1 MDIIVR
7 IIHYSD
13 HKIVETAT
21 LALSRIAGWSS
32 KDMIKFEQLFSKEH
46 SKSVVEKLNDT
57 LVTSNDIKT
66 ARNLTNILAQFCKSK
81 TLIIHLASELYL
93 IDAFHR
99 VLLTYST
106 YSNPSHVELNICI
119 VELMSKML
127 PALPKE
133 RLFQVQ
139 PSNSQNIREVSDA
152 ELKLLHFFHGRVIE
166 GICDLFSTSGLV
178 SIRKCAITL
187 VLKILWFSVAD
198 EAVAACF
205 RKPKFLEFLVDL
217 IALKEIENPTPDD
230 FILSIG
236 ALILAQALFDKF
248 GDSFMQL
255 FLDNGYKNSII
266 SLFDVVKSNYAL
278 NHPDDNFDLTYSQ
291 FTKLYYIERNSMET
305 DQDDAKELQIF
316 ENSLNDLINRTTTVI
331 VPWTTERV
339 AQKSLLLRIFMF
351 GHEQHLTLDSLKSS
365 RAINNETFVKVDIHW
380 KNIQNLGSNGS
391 NSILDDIRT
400 ELLQELKEISTL
412 FFRTSL
418 EDGLPGLDSN
428 EELAEK
434 LCDMFLDF
442 LSSSNDIKG
451 HKLLNFCT
459 KTEWTLSV
467 SERISIFCEAF
478 DRISF
483 DSLVKYLND
492 HIRRAESLKILS
504 VQKRTQ
510 ASFAGRTISLLSNL
524 TKHVKLSLE
533 AAKGSDFP
541 NSMRSAI
548 VTIPVVSSLK
558 TVESYLKRRL
568 RDLEFSSP
576 QIQNE
581 IEELDLE
588 DEGEAE
594 SDEGMEESPKK
605 AKLFKVDLEH
615 PEKFDE
621 VFFDF
626 QYGNQNFGSEKSIL
640 YVLSNSK
647 GVDFDFTT
655 IWDTK
660 HTLHFSKC
668 KRADQNSE
676 IQDGEYCCECE
687 ICDKFEIEKF
697 EDLDSLGSIRSP
709 VALVAIL
716 EKICSD
722 RNSVSFRK
730 LLINEKLQSK
740 LEKQIF
746 DPLVCI
752 SDIYPRWA
760 VQLITRNPYFIPFQL
775 RLKIFLHSALG
786 QSRNLKNWLSSHQAV
801 FDTVTH
807 RFPSLTRF
815 DRAKLVVSRQ
825 DVFETMSAYL
835 GTKERLQSELE
846 VEFIGEAGT
855 GLGPTMEFFSLVSKA
870 IRLNLGVRIC
880 CKENYQQI
888 WRTIDKENQYIN
900 PQAGLY
906 PRPQKDCE

>member
-1 MDIIVR
+1 MDIIVSLV
-7 IIHYSD
+7 HYSD
-13 HKIVETAT
+13 SKIVETAT
-21 LALSRIAGWSS
+21 LALSRIAGWSA
-32 KDMIKFEQLFSKEH
+32 KDMIKFEELFLKEH

-57 LVTSNDIKT
+57 LVTSIDIKT
-66 ARNLTNILAQFCKSK
+66 ARNLTNIIAQFCKSK
-81 TLIIHLASELYL
+81 TLLFHLATELNL

-99 VLLTYST
+99 VLMTYST

-133 RLFQVQ
+133 QLFQVQ
-139 PSNSQNIREVSDA
+139 PSNSPNIIEVSDSN
-152 ELKLLHFFHGRVIE
+152 LKLLRFFHGKVIE
-166 GICDLFSTSGLV
+166 GICNLFSTSGLV
-178 SIRKCAITL
+178 SIRKCALTL
-187 VLKILWFSVAD
+187 VLKILWFSDAD
-198 EAVAACF
+198 EAVAAGF
-205 RKPKFLEFLVDL
+205 RKPKYLEFLVDL
-217 IALKEIENPTPDD
+217 IALKEIESPTPND
-230 FILSIG
+230 FILSLG
-236 ALILAQALFDKF
+236 ALILAQVLFDKF
-248 GDSFMQL
+248 GDSFKQL

-266 SLFDVVKSNYAL
+266 SLFDVSKSNYAM
-278 NHPDDNFDLTYSQ
+278 NYPDDNFDHTYSQ
-291 FTKLYYIERNSMET
+291 FTKLFCIQRNSTEP
-305 DQDDAKELQIF
+305 DQEVTKELHNF

-331 VPWTTERV
+331 MPWTIERV
-339 AQKSLLLRIFMF
+339 SQKSLLLRIYML
-351 GHEQHLTLDSLKSS
+351 GQEQHLTLDSLKSA
-365 RAINNETFVKVDIHW
+365 RTINNETYVKVDIHW
-380 KNIQNLGSNGS
+380 KNIKRLGSNGS
-391 NSILDDIRT
+391 NSDNIRT
-400 ELLQELKEISTL
+400 GQLRELKEISSL
-412 FFRTSL
+412 FLRASL
-418 EDGLPGLDSN
+418 EDCLPGLDCN
-428 EELAEK
+428 EGLTEK

-442 LSSSNDIKG
+442 LSSSNDING

-459 KTEWTLSV
+459 KTEWKLSI

-478 DRISF
+478 DRSYF

-492 HIRRAESLKILS
+492 HIRRTESLRILS

-510 ASFAGRTISLLSNL
+510 TSFAGRTISLLSNL

-541 NSMRSAI
+541 DSMRSAI
-548 VTIPVVSSLK
+548 VTVPVVSSLK
-558 TVESYLKRRL
+558 TVESYLRRRL
-568 RDLEFSSP
+568 RDLEYSSP

-588 DEGEAE
+588 DEGESE
-594 SDEGMEESPKK
+594 SDEGMEELPEK
-605 AKLFKVDLEH
+605 AKLFTVDLEN

-626 QYGNQNFGSEKSIL
+626 QYENQNFGSEKSIL
-640 YVLSNSK
+640 YVLSTSK

-660 HTLHFSKC
+660 HIVHFSKC
-668 KRADQNSE
+668 KPADQNSE
-676 IQDGEYCCECE
+676 IHDDEYYCECE
-687 ICDKFEIEKF
+687 ICDQYEIEKF
-697 EDLDSLGSIRSP
+697 KDLDSLGSIRSS

-722 RNSVSFRK
+722 RNSVFFRK

-825 DVFETMSAYL
+825 DVFETMAAYL
-835 GTKERLQSELE
+835 GTKERVQSELE

-880 CKENYQQI
+880 CKDNYQQI
-888 WRTIDKENQYIN
+888 WRTTDSENQYIN